1 MACFRS
7 WERDG
12 HGEVGQG
19 ELIHGHSLLGS
30 KYTLYSFKKP
40 ALALAALLAQAC
52 AKFITEMGPELEEGG
67 ERRHLVVQPLLP
79 VPSAGSPLHRSS
91 EPIGKHRTP
100 VPTCL
105 DLGAADLL

>member
-12 HGEVGQG
+12 HGKVGQG
-19 ELIHGHSLLGS
+19 ELPHGHSLLGS

-67 ERRHLVVQPLLP
+67 EERKHLVVQPLLL
-79 VPSAGSPLHRSS
+79 VLLSAGS
-91 EPIGKHRTP
+91 
-100 VPTCL
+100 
-105 DLGAADLL
+105 GAWELRALVGSTGHQCPPAWT

>member
-79 VPSAGSPLHRSS
+79 VPSAGSSAQELRAYWKAQDTSAHLPGPGSS
-91 EPIGKHRTP
+91 
-100 VPTCL
+100 
-105 DLGAADLL
+105 